1 MAEINLPRGWSSTTL
16 GSVVNYGKTDKCE
29 FADVSRDTWVLEL
42 EDIEKESSI
51 ILKKLDASE
60 RPFKST
66 KNRFSKGDVLYGKL
80 RPYLNKIVI
89 ADNDGVCTTE
99 IIPLNGAPLIDN
111 RILFYWMKGEQFL
124 NFGIEVSYGVN
135 MPRLG
140 TKDGIVAPFILP
152 PLAEQ
157 KVIAD
162 KLDTLLAQVETT
174 KARLDRI
181 PQILKTFRQS
191 VLAAAVSGKLT
202 EEWRSHNKLKETAR
216 ALKQRW
222 LLERISRFDKEQEE
236 LIALGKQKKAKKFKE
251 PLEPDLQTGTV
262 EAIPDSWELV
272 SVSQFAECLDNLRVP
287 VKKEMRQ
294 ASKGL
299 YPYFGAN
306 GQVDKVDDYLFDD
319 EIVMVTEDETFYGR
333 TKPIAYRYSGKCWV
347 NNHAHVLKAP
357 TKESNDFL
365 CFALMYYKIIP
376 WLSGTT
382 GRAKLTQAALNT
394 LPLGLPPVDEQIE
407 IVRRVE
413 QLFAHAYKIEQQV
426 QAAQQRVDKLTQ
438 SILAKAFRGELTVQW
453 RKDNPELISGANSA
467 EALLAKI
474 KAEREA
480 KSPKKRVKSKKA
492 KA

>member
-1 MAEINLPRGWSSTTL
+1 MGQNRHSHEGGNPLPEGWVTKVSIDGFSQISTNGKNVKTKECISD
-16 GSVVNYGKTDKCE
+16 GHFPVVDQGQKLIAGFVNDKSKVIQII
-29 FADVSRDTWVLEL
+29 DP
-42 EDIEKESSI
+42 I
-51 ILKKLDASE
+51 ILFGDHTRIIKWVDFDFVPGADG
-60 RPFKST
+60 T
-66 KNRFSKGDVLYGKL
+66 KILS
-80 RPYLNKIVI
+80 
-89 ADNDGVCTTE
+89 
-99 IIPLNGAPLIDN
+99 PLS
-111 RILFYWMKGEQFL
+111 FL
-124 NFGIEVSYGVN
+124 NARFAYYQLRSLDIPDKGYSRHFKFLKELIFS
-135 MPRLG
+135 
-140 TKDGIVAPFILP
+140 IP

-216 ALKQRW
+216 TLKQRW
-222 LLERISRFDKEQEE
+222 LFERISRFDKEQEE

-365 CFALMYYKIIP
+365 CFALMYYKITP

-407 IVRRVE
+407 IVHRVE
-413 QLFAHAYKIEQQV
+413 QLFAHVDQIEQQV
-426 QAAQQRVDKLTQ
+426 QPAQQRVDKLTQ
-438 SILAKAFRGELTVQW
+438 SILAKAFRGELTSQW
-453 RKDNPELISGANSA
+453 RKDNPELISGDNSS
-467 EALLAKI
+467 ESLLAKI

-480 KSPKKRVKSKKA
+480 NTPKKKRKNIKA